1 MKGNKAYIGLLGLG
15 TVGSGVA
22 QLLQDGAADIERR
35 TGFQLEIKRILVR
48 DPQKPRQVDVPP
60 HLLTTDPDDILSD
73 DDIDVIVEVIGGIE
87 PAKTLITTA
96 LTNGTPVVTANK
108 EVMADHWDEVFAAA
122 RAGNTEVFFEGSV
135 GGGIPVLRPLKESL
149 SGDTLRRVTG
159 IVNGTTN
166 FILTRMAEHGLSYEA
181 ALAEAQELGYAEAD
195 PTADVE
201 GLDAARK
208 LAILASICFRS
219 PVRSADI
226 QTEGISQ
233 VTAADIAYGRS
244 RGWHLKLLAEAEE
257 QDGIVIASVRPTF
270 VGPGHPLANVNDV
283 MNAILVEGEGVGET
297 MFYGRGAGSLPTG
310 SAVLGDIIQAVRHLD
325 KQVAFRPLERFR
337 DLRPAPRYQ
346 RHGRFYLRLEMEHS
360 GTVAADLVRSLEIF
374 GLGLESLD
382 QRDRRD
388 GTCEVHLVIQPGPE
402 AAVRHARAHLAAQPW
417 VHQAGLPLLIVADDH
432 AELPQAL
439 PATAATGQPVL
450 EGAGR

>member
-22 QLLQDGAADIERR
+22 HLLQEGARDLELR
-35 TGFQLEIKRILVR
+35 TGFRLEIKRILVR
-48 DPQKPRQVDVPP
+48 DINRPRQVQVPRE
-60 HLLTTDPDDILSD
+60 LLTTNPEDILLD
-73 DDIDVIVEVIGGIE
+73 DEIDVIVEVIGGVE
-87 PAKTLITTA
+87 PAKSLMTA
-96 LTNGTPVVTANK
+96 ALVRGTPVVTANK

-122 RAGNTEVFFEGSV
+122 QAGGTEIFFEGSV

-166 FILTRMAEHGLSYEA
+166 FILTRMSEQGLSYEA
-181 ALAEAQELGYAEAD
+181 ALAEAQRLGYAEAD

-201 GLDAARK
+201 GIDAARK

-219 PVRSADI
+219 PVRSSDI

-244 RGWHLKLLAEAEE
+244 RGWRLKLLAEAEE
-257 QDGIVIASVRPTF
+257 RDGEIVASVRPTF
-270 VGPGHPLANVNDV
+270 VGPEHPLANVNDV

-310 SAVLGDIIQAVRHLD
+310 SAVLGDILQAVRHLD
-325 KQVAFRPLERFR
+325 KQVAFRPPVRFR
-337 DLRPAPRYQ
+337 ELRPAPRYQ
-346 RHGRFYLRLEMEHS
+346 RHGRFYLRLEMAHS
-360 GTVAADLVRSLEIF
+360 STVAADLVRSLEIF
-374 GLGLESLD
+374 GLGLERLD

-402 AAVRHARAHLAAQPW
+402 AAVRHARAHLNAQPW
-417 VHQAGLPLLIVADDH
+417 VHEAGLPLLLLATEPTDQ
-432 AELPQAL
+432 AEPLL
-439 PATAATGQPVL
+439 PALTMGQPVVG
-450 EGAGR
+450 GASR